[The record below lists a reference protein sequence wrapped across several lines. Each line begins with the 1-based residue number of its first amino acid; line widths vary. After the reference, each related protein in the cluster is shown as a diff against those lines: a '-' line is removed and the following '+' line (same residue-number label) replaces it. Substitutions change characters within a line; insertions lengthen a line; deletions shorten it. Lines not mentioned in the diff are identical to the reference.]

1 MIRPRRSA
9 LYMPGANERALLKGR
24 ELGADVL
31 IMDLEDGVA
40 PDAKTGA
47 RTTVLSIVKEGG
59 YGHREICI
67 RVNGKGTIWYEEDIS
82 TVSRSGADAIVL
94 PKVDDPRFV
103 CDTADLMDKNGA
115 PKDMKIWCMLEN
127 AKGILNAEKIG
138 GAHSRVAALAI
149 GGADLTK
156 DLRARHTPDRLPLI
170 TSVQVCIL
178 AARANGLFV
187 LDSPFFDLSDDD
199 GFYQSCCQGRD
210 FGFDGKTLIHP
221 KTIDIANEVFG
232 PTTEELEWAARI
244 TEAHHLAL
252 AEGKGVTL
260 VDGKLVEGLH
270 VAEAQKLVELD
281 QLIKRQQNSKK
292 SS

>member
-1 MIRPRRSA
+1 MVRPRRSA

-40 PDAKTGA
+40 PDAKTEA
-47 RTTVLSIVKEGG
+47 RSRIVSIVKEGG
-59 YGHREICI
+59 YGHREICV
-67 RVNGKGTIWYEEDIS
+67 RVNGKGTKWYEEDIS
-82 TVSRSGADAIVL
+82 TISRSGVDAIVL
-94 PKVDDPRFV
+94 PKVEDPRFV
-103 CDTADLMDKNGA
+103 VDTAGLMDKNGA
-115 PKDMKIWCMLEN
+115 PEGMKIWCMLEN
-127 AKGILNAEKIG
+127 ARGILNAEKIG
-138 GAHSRVAALAI
+138 GAHSSVAVLTL

-170 TSVQVCIL
+170 ISMQMCIL
-178 AARANGLFV
+178 AARANGLQV

-221 KTIDIANEVFG
+221 KTIDTANIVFG

-244 TEAHHLAL
+244 SKAHDLAL

-270 VAEAQKLVELD
+270 VDEAQRLVELD
-281 QLIKRQQNSKK
+281 RLIKHRENIQ
-292 SS
+292 

>member
-1 MIRPRRSA
+1 MVRPRRSA

-40 PDAKTGA
+40 PDAKTEA
-47 RTTVLSIVKEGG
+47 RSRIVSIVKEGG
-59 YGHREICI
+59 YGHREICV
-67 RVNGKGTIWYEEDIS
+67 RVNGKGTKWYEEDIS
-82 TVSRSGADAIVL
+82 TISRSGVDAIVL
-94 PKVDDPRFV
+94 PKVEDPRFV
-103 CDTADLMDKNGA
+103 VDTAGLMDKNGA
-115 PKDMKIWCMLEN
+115 PEGMKIWCMLEN
-127 AKGILNAEKIG
+127 ARGILNAEKIG
-138 GAHSRVAALAI
+138 GAHSSVAVLTL

-170 TSVQVCIL
+170 ISMQMCIL
-178 AARANGLFV
+178 AARANGLDV

-221 KTIDIANEVFG
+221 KTIDTANIVFG

-244 TEAHHLAL
+244 SKAHDLAL
-252 AEGKGVTL
+252 AEGKG
-260 VDGKLVEGLH
+260 
-270 VAEAQKLVELD
+270 
-281 QLIKRQQNSKK
+281 
-292 SS
+292 